1 VDSFL
6 VFLPSLFLSTVV
18 DRVVL
23 SAAVVAP
30 LLVGFAV
37 VKGAQTCLAHLPRFR
52 SAGASIRVVR
62 VFGANVCI
70 RTGEKE
76 KEKEKEKEAEKYA
89 KNSTD

>member
-1 VDSFL
+1 MDSFL

-23 SAAVVAP
+23 SAAAAAP
-30 LLVGFAV
+30 LLAAAA

>member
-1 VDSFL
+1 MDSFL

-30 LLVGFAV
+30 LLVAAV

-76 KEKEKEKEAEKYA
+76 KEKEKEAEKYA

>member
-1 VDSFL
+1 MDSFL

-23 SAAVVAP
+23 SAAAAP
-30 LLVGFAV
+30 LLV

-70 RTGEKE
+70 GTGE

>member
-23 SAAVVAP
+23 SAAAAAP
-30 LLVGFAV
+30 LLVAAV

-76 KEKEKEKEAEKYA
+76 KEKEKEAEKYA

>member
-30 LLVGFAV
+30 LLAAV

-76 KEKEKEKEAEKYA
+76 KEKEKEAEKYA